1 MVFVARR
8 MVGIGAVGRLRRLS
22 RRGAAIHEIKARFH
36 VEHRHPA
43 LRHGEVVGTVVIP
56 GFRVGIG
63 RGHAPLHR
71 KHAGETWRHVAAQLR
86 ARWPKLADLMDAS
99 EHDVLAYMAFPRQ
112 HRTKLHSTNP
122 IERLNKEVKR
132 RADVVGIFPN
142 EASIMRLI
150 GAVLFEQNDEWQTSS
165 RYMMVEAFAQID
177 KEEID
182 PILSI
187 TTKAA

>member
-1 MVFVARR
+1 MGFS
-8 MVGIGAVGRLRRLS
+8 GRPEREPELR
-22 RRGAAIHEIKARFH
+22 
-36 VEHRHPA
+36 
-43 LRHGEVVGTVVIP
+43 
-56 GFRVGIG
+56 
-63 RGHAPLHR
+63 
-71 KHAGETWRHVAAQLR
+71 
-86 ARWPKLADLMDAS
+86 DAS
-99 EHDVLAYMAFPRQ
+99 EHDVLAYMSFPCQ

-150 GAVLFEQNDEWQTSS
+150 GAVLFEQNDEWKTAS

-177 KEEID
+177 NEEID